1 LSTSLEPITPG
12 ARKPS
17 KLFRISVLLSGK
29 HGRGSNLAAL
39 YEATRSGQIPHAA
52 IVQVI
57 GTHKDS
63 PALERARSLG
73 LSVEVLDIKSASFDS
88 TLIACIDN
96 QEPDIICLAGYMRKI
111 PEQVVAKFRHRILNI
126 HPGLLP
132 AFAGQGMYG
141 THVHQAVIEY
151 GAKITGCTV
160 HLIDEDYDTGPIVLQ
175 KAVPVLENDSVESL
189 AARVLVAEHEAYPEA
204 IKLFAEGR
212 VSVDGRKVHIR

>member
-1 LSTSLEPITPG
+1 
-12 ARKPS
+12 
-17 KLFRISVLLSGK
+17 
-29 HGRGSNLAAL
+29 
-39 YEATRSGQIPHAA
+39 
-52 IVQVI
+52 
-57 GTHKDS
+57 
-63 PALERARSLG
+63 
-73 LSVEVLDIKSASFDS
+73 
-88 TLIACIDN
+88 
-96 QEPDIICLAGYMRKI
+96 
-111 PEQVVAKFRHRILNI
+111 LNI

-175 KAVPVLENDSVESL
+175 KAVPVLENDTVESL